1 MTKTGITH
9 VGFSDESN
17 WNQGRFRSLGLVT
30 APVEALHDLDK
41 QLRQVLAKSDVSEF
55 KWQNLRQA
63 RERFAA
69 EKMCNFAVEAAC
81 RQQLRVDVLIWDIQD
96 SRHNIAGRDD
106 IANLQRMYY
115 HLFHNVLRSRWPDN
129 AVWRLHPDEH
139 TAIDWDTV
147 QDCLENVADRW
158 EVERSLFTKGQFH
171 IRLRRE
177 FGLEEI
183 RSVSSHE
190 HQLLQLAD
198 LFAGMAVF
206 SRDQFDAYQ
215 AWMAAK
221 GPQSLLFDNRNEKP
235 DASRSAR
242 ERFSVLEHFDKACK
256 KHKLGVSLETKR
268 GLWTP
273 QPAKPLNF
281 WLYEPQHPE
290 GRAPRKV
297 RW

>member
-30 APVEALHDLDK
+30 APVEALNDLEE
-41 QLRQVLAKSDVSEF
+41 QLRQVLDKSDVREF

-69 EKMCNFAVEAAC
+69 EKMCDFAVEAAW
-81 RQQLRVDVLIWDIQD
+81 RQQLRVDVLIWDVQD
-96 SRHNIAGRDD
+96 SRNNIAGRDD

-129 AVWRLHPDEH
+129 AVWRLHPDAH
-139 TAIDWDTV
+139 TAMDWHTV
-147 QDCLENVADRW
+147 QDCLENVSERL
-158 EVERSLFTKGQFH
+158 EVERSKGQFH
-171 IRLRRE
+171 SKLRRE
-177 FGLEEI
+177 FSLEEI
-183 RSVSSHE
+183 RAVSSHE
-190 HQLLQLAD
+190 HPLLQLAD

-215 AWMAAK
+215 AWLAEK
-221 GPQSLLFDNRNEKP
+221 DRQPLLCDNRNERS

-290 GRAPRKV
+290 DKAPRKV